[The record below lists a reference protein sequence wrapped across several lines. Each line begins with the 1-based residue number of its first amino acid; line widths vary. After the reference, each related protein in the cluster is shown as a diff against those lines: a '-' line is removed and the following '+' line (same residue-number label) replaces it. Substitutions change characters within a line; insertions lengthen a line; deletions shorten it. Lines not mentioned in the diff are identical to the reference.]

1 MENEM
6 FTFDGLDFI
15 ELEGRFGI
23 DNARAIL
30 RTLEQFEGI
39 TEKGVAKLSY
49 ADRLRNVMFVMKE
62 NIRYQTRH

>member
-6 FTFDGLDFI
+6 FSFEGLDFI

-23 DNARAIL
+23 DSARAIL

-39 TEKGVAKLSY
+39 SEKGVAKLSY
-49 ADRLRNVMFVMKE
+49 ADRLRNVMAAMKE